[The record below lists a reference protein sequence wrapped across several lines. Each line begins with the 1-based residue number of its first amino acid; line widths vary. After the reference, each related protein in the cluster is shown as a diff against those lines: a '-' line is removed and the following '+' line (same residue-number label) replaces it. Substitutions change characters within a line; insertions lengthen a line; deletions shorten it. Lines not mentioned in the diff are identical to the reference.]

1 MSIDFNFS
9 VNILEKE
16 YILKELSFLNYR
28 NLVKSLLDSNEKN
41 INLAFNNLLQFS
53 CVNIKPVNSIEKF
66 LILLKI
72 RSVCVN
78 ESIQITTD
86 NIRLNLY
93 VNDIFS
99 KINTPYKYFEYEVD
113 GNIYYFDFPTNLTH
127 PDNII
132 DFVVDCLV
140 KINDTIITSDIKQDI
155 QRNLPALPINDIYK
169 QIINHYTTFKYPIPA
184 LDYTINF
191 FDLSAISFLRS
202 IFFYD
207 LQNLYDIE
215 YTLRKH
221 LHYTA
226 DDFKTFSL
234 PECNIMINNINKEYN
249 DLQKDKSAVDT
260 DNNSNI

>member
-9 VNILEKE
+9 ANILEKE

-28 NLVKSLLDSNEKN
+28 TLVKSLLDSNEKN

-113 GNIYYFDFPTNLTH
+113 DYNGGTEIEKVNVFCVDF
-127 PDNII
+127 
-132 DFVVDCLV
+132 
-140 KINDTIITSDIKQDI
+140 
-155 QRNLPALPINDIYK
+155 
-169 QIINHYTTFKYPIPA
+169 YP
-184 LDYTINF
+184 
-191 FDLSAISFLRS
+191 
-202 IFFYD
+202 
-207 LQNLYDIE
+207 
-215 YTLRKH
+215 
-221 LHYTA
+221 YTA
-226 DDFKTFSL
+226 YEIET
-234 PECNIMINNINKEYN
+234 NNEHGDYK
-249 DLQKDKSAVDT
+249 
-260 DNNSNI
+260 